1 MGANAISKD
10 FKDCTIKK
18 LIEVLQSVPDQD
30 KKVELDMWNI
40 PFDKELIPF
49 GLVECDDCVLIKI
62 KPKG

>member
-1 MGANAISKD
+1 
-10 FKDCTIKK
+10 
-18 LIEVLQSVPDQD
+18 
-30 KKVELDMWNI
+30 MWNI